1 LTIFYSNSTSMNTP
15 VTLLLAFVFQ
25 SVISFSAPVKGVAS
39 PKNGPKTTKNLQML
53 QTTRI
58 LFSEKKLKNSRVL
71 LYTKNG
77 KGYVHDNIP
86 SAIECIQQ
94 LGVENQFTVV
104 ATEDP
109 TIFNEKDLSGF
120 KLVIFASTNNDVFDT
135 DEQKLAF
142 RKYVEAGGGFVGIH
156 SVTGTER
163 NWPWFKMML
172 GETFS
177 WHAKFQSFTT
187 VNLQPNHPSMKGI
200 PNRWTKEDE
209 CYFGKEL
216 YPGMQVLMAS
226 ELSSLN
232 PDQTDLIQKN
242 AGSYA
247 RYFPIVWYQ
256 HFDGGHVWVT
266 TLGHD
271 KKNYQDPLYKQHILN
286 GLEFVAS
293 QVTKLDYSKSY
304 AQSKDDALKF

>member
-1 LTIFYSNSTSMNTP
+1 MNLRY
-15 VTLLLAFVFQ
+15 TLLLVIVIQ
-25 SVISFSAPVKGVAS
+25 SVIGFSTPLEVDSRLK
-39 PKNGPKTTKNLQML
+39 KEPKTNENPQML
-53 QTTRI
+53 QSGRI
-58 LFSEKKLKNSRVL
+58 LFSEKKLKNSKIL

-86 SAIECIQQ
+86 SAISCIKQ
-94 LGVENQFTVV
+94 LGEENGFTVL

-109 TIFNEKDLSGF
+109 SIFNDKDLSGF
-120 KLVIFASTNNDVFDT
+120 KLVVFASTNNDVFDT
-135 DEQKLAF
+135 DAQKLAL
-142 RKYVEAGGGFVGIH
+142 RRYIEAGGGFVGIH

-200 PNRWTKEDE
+200 PNKWNKEDE

-247 RYFPIVWYQ
+247 RYFPLVWFQ

-271 KKNYQDPLYKQHILN
+271 KKNYEDPLYKQHILN
-286 GLEFVAS
+286 GLEFIAS
-293 QVTKLDYSKSY
+293 QVSKLDYSKSY
-304 AQSKDDALKF
+304 ASSKDDALNF

>member
-1 LTIFYSNSTSMNTP
+1 MNLRY
-15 VTLLLAFVFQ
+15 TLILATVFQ
-25 SVISFSAPVKGVAS
+25 SVIAFSTPLAKDRAVK
-39 PKNGPKTTKNLQML
+39 NRPKTIENSQML
-53 QTTRI
+53 QSDRI

-86 SAIECIQQ
+86 SAISCIKK
-94 LGVENQFTVV
+94 LGEENGFTVE

-109 TIFNEKDLSGF
+109 SIFNDKDLAGF
-120 KLVIFASTNNDVFDT
+120 KLVVFASTNNDVFDT
-135 DEQKLAF
+135 DGQKLAF
-142 RKYVEAGGGFVGIH
+142 RRYIEAGGGFVGIH

-200 PNRWTKEDE
+200 PNKWTKEDE

-232 PDQTDLIQKN
+232 PDQTDMIQKN

-247 RYFPIVWYQ
+247 RYFPLVWFQ

-271 KKNYQDPLYKQHILN
+271 KKNYEDPLYKQHILN
-286 GLEFVAS
+286 GLEFIAS
-293 QVTKLDYSKSY
+293 QVSKLDYSKSY
-304 AQSKDDALKF
+304 ANSKDDALNF